1 MLKQSMS
8 SLKNYIDVSFLK
20 SLSSD
25 LSAASKK
32 FDAKGF
38 LGSVQP
44 QLSKLEL
51 KERIRLVSTELG
63 RYISASYPQQIEILK
78 KVAPKHRGLAGL
90 IFPDFVEVHG
100 QNDLTTSIEALKFFT
115 PFSSAEFAI
124 RPFIEKDPVRLMK
137 VLQKWSRDRDEHVRR
152 LSSEGSR
159 PRLPWSFKLREF
171 VKDPSPTLVIL
182 ETLKADESL
191 YVRKSV
197 ANHLNDISK
206 DHPELALS
214 LAKKWI
220 GQNPHT
226 DWILKHALR
235 TLLKRGDQRALKL
248 FGVAA
253 AKNVQVTKLAV
264 AKKKNAIGS
273 SFEFTFV
280 LLNKAQQTLRL
291 EYAVHYLK
299 KNGSYSKKVFKISEK
314 PFSKG
319 DHLVR
324 RRHSLRQMTTRQH
337 NIGLHKVEVII
348 NGQVMLSTDFLVTR

>member
-1 MLKQSMS
+1 MS
-8 SLKNYIDVSFLK
+8 SLKNYIDMSFLK

-25 LSAASKK
+25 LSSASKK
-32 FDAKGF
+32 FNGKGF
-38 LGSVQP
+38 LNSVQP

-63 RYISASYPQQIEILK
+63 RNISAPYPQQIDILK
-78 KVAPKHRGLAGL
+78 KAAPKHRGLAGL
-90 IFPDFVEVHG
+90 IFPDFVEVYG
-100 QNDLTTSIEALKFFT
+100 QEDVTTSLEALKFFT

-137 VLQKWSRDRDEHVRR
+137 VLQKWSRDSDEHIRR

-171 VKDPSPTLVIL
+171 VKDPTPTLAIL
-182 ETLKADESL
+182 EQLKADESL

-206 DHPELALS
+206 DHPDLALS

-220 GQNPHT
+220 GQSAHT

-253 AKNVQVTKLAV
+253 AKNVQVAQLSV
-264 AKKKNAIGS
+264 VKKKNAIGS
-273 SFEFTFV
+273 SFEFSFII
-280 LLNKAQQTLRL
+280 LNKTPQTLRL
-291 EYAVHYLK
+291 EYAIHYLK

-314 PFSKG
+314 SVAKG
-319 DHLVR
+319 DHKIS

-337 NIGLHKVEVII
+337 NAGLHKVEVII
-348 NGQVMLSTDFLVTR
+348 NGQTMMTTDFLVTR